1 MKKSAGIREEEVTF
15 PYTYTKPKSSVQVK
29 IYKTPRD
36 GYDAFTVV
44 YYKDG
49 ERKRIMAKSFEA
61 AIKEADDATKF
72 LGSASGD
79 VLELSSA
86 DRATHLRCK
95 ELEAK
100 IGLPLEVIC
109 SRMLELKQ
117 ILGDTPPAVA

>member
-1 MKKSAGIREEEVTF
+1 MKKPDAQKQEEQEEISF
-15 PYTYTKPKSSVQVK
+15 PYTYTKPKSSVTVK

-49 ERKRIMAKSFEA
+49 ERKRIMTKSFEA

-100 IGLPLEVIC
+100 I
-109 SRMLELKQ
+109 
-117 ILGDTPPAVA
+117 